1 MNVSLTAEMVEFVEG
16 EVSSGDYVSASE
28 VVRDAIRL
36 MRREKEREEA
46 KFRLLR
52 EEIDRGYEQ
61 SERGEF
67 SSRTVDG
74 IAESVLNRRSNRRSG
89 SPGKPIV
96 T

>member
-1 MNVSLTAEMVEFVEG
+1 MNVSLTAEMVEFVEN

-46 KFRLLR
+46 KLRLLR
-52 EEIDRGYEQ
+52 EEVGRGYEQ

-67 SSRTVDG
+67 SDRSIEE
-74 IAESVLNRRSNRRSG
+74 IAASVLGRRDN
-89 SPGKPIV
+89 
-96 T
+96 

>member
-1 MNVSLTAEMVEFVEG
+1 MPTMNVSLTAEMVEFVER
-16 EVSSGDYVSASE
+16 EVSSGEYVSASE

-46 KFRLLR
+46 KLRLLR

-67 SSRTVDG
+67 SSRSVDE
-74 IAESVLNRRSNRRSG
+74 IAESVLNRQSN
-89 SPGKPIV
+89 
-96 T
+96 

>member
-1 MNVSLTAEMVEFVEG
+1 MPTMNVSLTAEMVEFVES
-16 EVSSGDYVSASE
+16 EVSSGEYVSASE

-46 KFRLLR
+46 KLRLLR

-67 SSRTVDG
+67 SSRSIDEIV
-74 IAESVLNRRSNRRSG
+74 ESVLNRRGN
-89 SPGKPIV
+89 
-96 T
+96 